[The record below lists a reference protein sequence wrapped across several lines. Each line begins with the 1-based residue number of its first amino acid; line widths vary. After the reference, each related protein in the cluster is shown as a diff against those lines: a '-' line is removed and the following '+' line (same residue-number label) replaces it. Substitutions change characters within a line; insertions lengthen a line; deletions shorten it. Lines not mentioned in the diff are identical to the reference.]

1 MADGAKQRIAILGGG
16 IGALSA
22 AFYITEQPGWADK
35 YEITVYQQGWRLGG
49 KCASGHDM
57 REGYGHRVYEHG
69 LHIFGGFYYQ
79 AFDLLRRAYQVVD
92 RPEGHPN
99 RQLWDAFT
107 PEDTI
112 ALVDRSDP
120 ERPDLMWYINMP
132 PNDEVPGDDLNVA
145 SLADMIRGLVALLI
159 HFSPSPQN
167 VPLPSVSPARHRAHR
182 GARSTAETHAD
193 WTPVSALHDAIKLF
207 GDFIDGVARAVE
219 NKIEDLTE
227 EFVLHRMVHLIE
239 EHARSIRKLK
249 TDTNALIPIER
260 FLLSA
265 FLVQT
270 IIHGVATDGVM
281 QKGYAAIDDRE
292 FTEWLHA
299 HAVAV
304 AKQYPEWGD
313 AQQRA
318 TELVNWAPISSS
330 YDYVFGYEDGD
341 TSKRSFAAGT
351 ALRSFNLLVL
361 GYKGHFF
368 WKMRG
373 AMGDVV
379 IAPLYLA
386 LKKRGVTF
394 SFFTR
399 VTALNPHPTIDRIE
413 SIDCVEQAKLT
424 RPDEEYRPLITVP
437 LPGWPVDM
445 PLDGWPAEP
454 LWDQLVDGDAL
465 LAAGRDFE
473 ADHEGAPGAGDV
485 PRRLVRG
492 RDFDTAIIGISVGGL
507 KQVCASF
514 PGRLPK
520 SNWGPMF
527 RSLTLTRTCAMQ
539 LWLTRTMDD
548 LGCKGS
554 NRTLAG
560 ADQPFS
566 AWSDMSHLLSR
577 ETWSGPARPLAVAY
591 FCGQQAGPEDGQ
603 AANDKAREAAVAW
616 LRANAGLYWSRATS
630 SASDYGLDPRLLFDP
645 EPDAP
650 GDVLTRQYVRANT
663 NPSDLYVQ
671 SPKNSLFTRMDAD
684 QSGFDNLLLAGDWT
698 LNGLNSGC
706 AEAAARSGARCADA
720 LAGTLKPLSID

>member
-1 MADGAKQRIAILGGG
+1 VAGGTKQRIAILGGG
-16 IGALSA
+16 LGALST

-35 YEITVYQQGWRLGG
+35 YEITLYQQGWRLGG

-57 REGYGHRVYEHG
+57 REGYGNRIYEHG

-79 AFDLLRRAYQVVD
+79 AFDLLRRAYEVLE
-92 RPEGHPN
+92 RPAGHPN
-99 RQLWDAFT
+99 RQVWDAFT

-112 ALVDRSDP
+112 TLVDRSDP

-132 PNDEVPGDDLNVA
+132 PNDEVPGDDLTLA

-167 VPLPSVSPARHRAHR
+167 VEVPGALPARRHAHGEARAAAAPHDWSPA
-182 GARSTAETHAD
+182 T
-193 WTPVSALHDAIKLF
+193 ALHDAISLF
-207 GDFIDGVARAVE
+207 SDFIADTIHAVE
-219 NKIEDLTE
+219 SKIANLTE
-227 EFVLHRMVHLIE
+227 DFVLHRMVHLIE

-249 TDTNALIPIER
+249 TDTNALIPVER

-265 FLVQT
+265 YLVQT
-270 IIHGVATDGVM
+270 IIHGVVTDGVM
-281 QKGYAAIDDRE
+281 QNGYAAIDKYE
-292 FTEWLHA
+292 FSEWLYR

-304 AKQYPEWGD
+304 AETFPEWGD
-313 AQQRA
+313 PSKRA
-318 TELVNWAPISSS
+318 RQLLDWAPISSC
-330 YDYVFGYEDGD
+330 YDYVFGYDNGD

-386 LKKRGVTF
+386 LEKRGVKFQFF
-394 SFFTR
+394 SR
-399 VTALNPHPTIDRIE
+399 MTALNPHPTIDRIE
-413 SIDCVEQAKLT
+413 SIDYVEQVGLK
-424 RPDEEYRPLITVP
+424 RPEAGYQPLITVP
-437 LPGWPVDM
+437 LPGWPADM
-445 PLDGWPAEP
+445 PLEGWPAEP
-454 LWDQLVDGDAL
+454 LWDQLADGETL
-465 LAAGRDFE
+465 RAAGRNFE
-473 ADHEGAPGAGDV
+473 ADHMDAPGAGDV
-485 PRRLVRG
+485 PRQLLLG
-492 RDFDTAIIGISVGGL
+492 RDFDTVIVGISVGGL

-514 PGRLPK
+514 PQRLPQ

-539 LWLTRTMDD
+539 LWFTRTMDD

-560 ADQPFS
+560 ATQPYS
-566 AWSDMSHLLSR
+566 AWSDMTHLLSR
-577 ETWSGPARPLAVAY
+577 ETWRGHERPLAIAY
-591 FCGQQAGPEDGQ
+591 FCGQQSGPENGAAGDGKAHD
-603 AANDKAREAAVAW
+603 AAITW
-616 LRANAGLYWSRATS
+616 LRANSPLYWPRAISLTS
-630 SASDYGLDPRLLFDP
+630 AYMLDPKLIFDP
-645 EPDAP
+645 EPEAP
-650 GDVLTRQYVRANT
+650 GDVLTRQYIRANT

-671 SPKNSLFTRMDAD
+671 SPKNSLYTRMDAD

-706 AEAAARSGARCADA
+706 AEAAARSGARAADA
-720 LAGTLKPLSID
+720 LAGTLKPLPIF